1 MQEELKNAKGIT
13 LVALIITII
22 ILLILAGVTISLVI
36 GDNGLI
42 TKSKA
47 TKLKTRQ
54 ATVEEKV
61 ELWKSENNI
70 RENNGEQKSSSEKL
84 IEELKKEK
92 LVYDNEVNEKEE
104 TITIDNKVID
114 YSTIF
119 ITFEKTPSNE
129 LANKVRIR
137 ANVEG
142 ENVIKFNNEEEMI
155 EVLCNVI
162 NKRTEE
168 EKEQIIVD
176 TMNLTAKKNG
186 ADTNFKNFQD
196 VLNYMYEKEAIE
208 QPTKESF
215 INALQKEGITLEMG
229 ILDLCCESGY
239 NVIGEV
245 NIETLEWTKYRI
257 INPDGENTNKYY
269 ATENGKYQF
278 KIIDISTNKEYIKYV
293 EVKNIGEE
301 EKKIDIYKPS
311 YGSYFLR
318 NTETGEYIKFDD
330 VYVEIKNKYVKLDKD
345 EIRKDD
351 NNNDY
356 FIGWDI
362 RALIRKN
369 GGDAK
374 NKMFNAKIVDKNGR
388 VYLYNN
394 IEIQYLE

>member
-1 MQEELKNAKGIT
+1 M
-13 LVALIITII
+13 
-22 ILLILAGVTISLVI
+22 
-36 GDNGLI
+36 
-42 TKSKA
+42 
-47 TKLKTRQ
+47 
-54 ATVEEKV
+54 EEKV